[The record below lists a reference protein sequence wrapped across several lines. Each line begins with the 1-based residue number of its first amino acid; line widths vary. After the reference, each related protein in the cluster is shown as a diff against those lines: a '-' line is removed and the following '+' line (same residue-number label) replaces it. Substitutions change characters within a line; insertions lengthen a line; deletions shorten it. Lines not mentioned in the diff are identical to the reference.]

1 MVADGWFHAAMYA
14 VAAGGLWRLW
24 RARGALGA
32 PGAGRALLAWGLVG
46 FGAWHV
52 VDAVGSHW
60 LLGIHRIR
68 MDAASPLAWDLGWVG
83 AFGVVP
89 LVLGLWLRR
98 GGGPGRP
105 RAGAAALALAT
116 LGAAAWA
123 AAPPPGRAFATV
135 AFAPGVPP
143 AAAFAAAAAA
153 GEGVMWADEA
163 AGVFVVAG
171 VGPRSAAALYRQG
184 ALFVGGAGL
193 PGGCRTWAREEVTVP
208 PFVPSTR
215 AAFQRISQSARFR
228 DGQIIPAGLR
238 GDLFDPG
245 VAAKGPDAIGFGE
258 EAHPGVASRAS
269 MMASVE
275 WGRRSGRRR
284 LRRWSQT
291 RSTGLS
297 SGLWGGRTTRV
308 MPGGTTRSR
317 PACQPAPSSTMTRCA
332 SAGRAAATWS
342 RKSWHSRR

>member
-1 MVADGWFHAAMYA
+1 MAQDTARGPSTAARAEVRGPGPEAGRLAPAAFLLGFALSGFFDGILLHQILQWHHLLSALGGDLRFQVVADGWFHAAMYA

-193 PGGCRTWAREEVTVP
+193 PGGCLLWTRE
-208 PFVPSTR
+208 R
-215 AAFQRISQSARFR
+215 
-228 DGQIIPAGLR
+228 
-238 GDLFDPG
+238 
-245 VAAKGPDAIGFGE
+245 
-258 EAHPGVASRAS
+258 
-269 MMASVE
+269 
-275 WGRRSGRRR
+275 
-284 LRRWSQT
+284 
-291 RSTGLS
+291 
-297 SGLWGGRTTRV
+297 
-308 MPGGTTRSR
+308 
-317 PACQPAPSSTMTRCA
+317 
-332 SAGRAAATWS
+332 
-342 RKSWHSRR
+342 